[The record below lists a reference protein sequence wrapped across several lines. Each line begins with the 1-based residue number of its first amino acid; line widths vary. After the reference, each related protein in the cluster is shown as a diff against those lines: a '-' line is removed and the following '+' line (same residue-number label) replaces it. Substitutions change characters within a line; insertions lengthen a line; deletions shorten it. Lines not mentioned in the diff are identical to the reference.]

1 MEAKAIAKNQRGSA
15 QKARLV
21 VDLIRGKNVAHALA
35 ILQFT
40 HKRAAAVISKCVKS
54 AIANANFAAEKQN
67 IAIDPDDLW
76 IKSCFVDIGPTKR
89 RYRMRPAPQG
99 RAYRERRH
107 YCHITVEVTS
117 EKPAVEVE
125 KDNKSKTAKE
135 NSVKRANAK
144 KAAPKKETKT
154 EAKPKKAD
162 KAPVEEAAETPV
174 METAEAVETP
184 AVETAETAAPEAVA
198 EEIAAPVEE
207 AKAEEAK
214 VETEVKAAET
224 EAIEAKA
231 EMNAPDVAEETIE
244 RKTESTTVENSET
257 VKEPSSEKNTESD
270 KK

>member
-1 MEAKAIAKNQRGSA
+1 MEAKASAKNMRGSA

-40 HKRAAAVISKCVKS
+40 HKRAAGVISKCLKS

-89 RYRMRPAPQG
+89 RFRMRPAPQG

-117 EKPAVEVE
+117 EKPAAELE
-125 KDNKSKTAKE
+125 KDNKAKTAKE
-135 NSVKRANAK
+135 NSAKRVAEKN
-144 KAAPKKETKT
+144 AAPKAKKETKAA
-154 EAKPKKAD
+154 AKPKKGEATPAED
-162 KAPVEEAAETPV
+162 VLEIPAVEVAETAAETAPQVEEAAQ
-174 METAEAVETP
+174 
-184 AVETAETAAPEAVA
+184 
-198 EEIAAPVEE
+198 
-207 AKAEEAK
+207 EAK

-224 EAIEAKA
+224 EAVEAKA
-231 EMNAPDVAEETIE
+231 EMNTPDVAEETIE
-244 RKTESTTVENSET
+244 RKTESTTTETSEV
-257 VKEPSSEKNTESD
+257 VKEPSSEQTEGAADKGD
-270 KK
+270 KKE

>member
-1 MEAKAIAKNQRGSA
+1 MEAKASARNMRGSA

-40 HKRAAAVISKCVKS
+40 HKRAADIIGKCLKS

-76 IKSCFVDIGPTKR
+76 VKSCFVDIGPTKR

-117 EKPAVEVE
+117 EKPAAEVE
-125 KDNKSKTAKE
+125 KDNKSKAAKE
-135 NSVKRANAK
+135 RKANRPKLEKMAK
-144 KAAPKKETKT
+144 TQV
-154 EAKPKKAD
+154 EAKPNKKSN
-162 KAPVEEAAETPV
+162 VEPIEETETTAQ
-174 METAEAVETP
+174 ETAPETV
-184 AVETAETAAPEAVA
+184 VETAAQENAAQVN
-198 EEIAAPVEE
+198 
-207 AKAEEAK
+207 
-214 VETEVKAAET
+214 TEVEAAQQ
-224 EAIEAKA
+224 EATEAKA

>member
-1 MEAKAIAKNQRGSA
+1 MEAKASAKNMRGSA

-21 VDLIRGKNVAHALA
+21 VDLIRGKNVAHALN

-40 HKRAAAVISKCVKS
+40 HKRAADIVSKCLKS

-76 IKSCFVDIGPTKR
+76 VKSCFVDIGPTKR
-89 RYRMRPAPQG
+89 RFRMRPAPQG

-117 EKPAVEVE
+117 EKPPVEVE
-125 KDNKSKTAKE
+125 KDIKAKTAKE
-135 NSVKRANAK
+135 NSAKRVADK
-144 KAAPKKETKT
+144 KAAAPKKETKAA
-154 EAKPKKAD
+154 AKPKKAE
-162 KAPVEEAAETPV
+162 ASPVEEVETPV
-174 METAEAVETP
+174 MEIAAE
-184 AVETAETAAPEAVA
+184 ETAPVTEATEAP
-198 EEIAAPVEE
+198 
-207 AKAEEAK
+207 AKAQ
-214 VETEVKAAET
+214 TEVKATEA

-231 EMNAPDVAEETIE
+231 EMNAADQAEETIE

-257 VKEPSSEKNTESD
+257 VKEPSSEQNAQGEGD

>member
-1 MEAKAIAKNQRGSA
+1 MRGSA

-40 HKRAAAVISKCVKS
+40 HKRAADIIGKCLKS

-76 IKSCFVDIGPTKR
+76 VKSCFVDIGPTKR

-117 EKPAVEVE
+117 EKPAAEVE
-125 KDNKSKTAKE
+125 KDNKSKAAKE
-135 NSVKRANAK
+135 RTANRPKLEKMAK
-144 KAAPKKETKT
+144 AQV
-154 EAKPKKAD
+154 EAKPNKKSNTE
-162 KAPVEEAAETPV
+162 PIEETENSPQET
-174 METAEAVETP
+174 
-184 AVETAETAAPEAVA
+184 AVETAAQENAAQVNTEVEAAQQEAV
-198 EEIAAPVEE
+198 
-207 AKAEEAK
+207 
-214 VETEVKAAET
+214 
-224 EAIEAKA
+224 EAKA
-231 EMNAPDVAEETIE
+231 EMNAPDAAEETIE

-257 VKEPSSEKNTESD
+257 VKEPSSETNTESD

>member
-1 MEAKAIAKNQRGSA
+1 MEAKASAKNMRGSA

-40 HKRAAAVISKCVKS
+40 HKRAAGVISKCLKS

-89 RYRMRPAPQG
+89 RFRMRPAPQG

-117 EKPAVEVE
+117 EKPAVELE
-125 KDNKSKTAKE
+125 KDNKAKTAKE
-135 NSVKRANAK
+135 NSAKRVAEKN
-144 KAAPKKETKT
+144 AAPKARKETKAA
-154 EAKPKKAD
+154 AKPKKA
-162 KAPVEEAAETPV
+162 EAAPAEEVLEIPA
-174 METAEAVETP
+174 METAPAEAGAE
-184 AVETAETAAPEAVA
+184 ETAPQVEETAQEAA
-198 EEIAAPVEE
+198 
-207 AKAEEAK
+207 

-224 EAIEAKA
+224 EAVEAKA
-231 EMNAPDVAEETIE
+231 EMNAPDVAEETVE
-244 RKTESTTVENSET
+244 RKTESTTVEDSEK
-257 VKEPSSEKNTESD
+257 VKEPSSEGDQGD
-270 KK
+270 KKE

>member
-1 MEAKAIAKNQRGSA
+1 MEAKAIAKNMRGSA

-40 HKRAAAVISKCVKS
+40 QKRAADIISKCLKS

-76 IKSCFVDIGPTKR
+76 VKSCFVDIGPTKR
-89 RYRMRPAPQG
+89 RFRMRPAPQG

-117 EKPAVEVE
+117 EKPLVEVE
-125 KDNKSKTAKE
+125 KENKSKAAKE
-135 NSVKRANAK
+135 AAAKRSKAETKGAAPQKAAK
-144 KAAPKKETKT
+144 ETKAAPK
-154 EAKPKKAD
+154 PKAAEK
-162 KAPVEEAAETPV
+162 EAA
-174 METAEAVETP
+174 AEDILEIP
-184 AVETAETAAPEAVA
+184 AETAAQ
-198 EEIAAPVEE
+198 
-207 AKAEEAK
+207 AEEAK

-224 EAIEAKA
+224 EATEAKA
-231 EMNAPDVAEETIE
+231 EMDAAETAEETIE
-244 RKTESTTVENSET
+244 RKTESTTVENSEI
-257 VKEPSSEKNTESD
+257 VKEPSSEQGEGD

>member
-40 HKRAAAVISKCVKS
+40 HKRAAAVIGKCLKS

-76 IKSCFVDIGPTKR
+76 VKSCFVDIGPTKR

-117 EKPAVEVE
+117 EKPAAEIE
-125 KDNKSKTAKE
+125 KDNKSKAAKERTAKRPKLE
-135 NSVKRANAK
+135 KMAK
-144 KAAPKKETKT
+144 TQV
-154 EAKPKKAD
+154 EAKPNKKSN
-162 KAPVEEAAETPV
+162 VEPFEET
-174 METAEAVETP
+174 EN
-184 AVETAETAAPEAVA
+184 TAETAAQENAAQVNTEVEAAEQEAV
-198 EEIAAPVEE
+198 
-207 AKAEEAK
+207 
-214 VETEVKAAET
+214 
-224 EAIEAKA
+224 EAKA
-231 EMNAPDVAEETIE
+231 EMNTADEIKSEVEA
-244 RKTESTTVENSET
+244 KTESKTTETSE
-257 VKEPSSEKNTESD
+257 VIKEPSSEQHSEGEGD

>member
-1 MEAKAIAKNQRGSA
+1 MEAKASARNMRGSA

-40 HKRAAAVISKCVKS
+40 HKRAADVISKCLKS

-76 IKSCFVDIGPTKR
+76 VKSCFVDIGPTKR

-117 EKPAVEVE
+117 EKPAAELE
-125 KDNKSKTAKE
+125 KDNKAKTAKE
-135 NSVKRANAK
+135 NKAKRAGAAAP
-144 KAAPKKETKT
+144 KAAPKKEAKT
-154 EAKPKKAD
+154 KKA
-162 KAPVEEAAETPV
+162 E
-174 METAEAVETP
+174 
-184 AVETAETAAPEAVA
+184 
-198 EEIAAPVEE
+198 AAPVEE
-207 AKAEEAK
+207 VTETPVVETPVVETAAEETPAVVEAAEAPEA

-224 EAIEAKA
+224 EAVEAKA
-231 EMNAPDVAEETIE
+231 EMNAPDLAEETIE
-244 RKTESTTVENSET
+244 RKTESTTTEQSEV
-257 VKEPSSEKNTESD
+257 VKEPSSEQHPEEGD
-270 KK
+270 KKE